1 MTTAIFKRIGLI
13 GKSGDRNVSATLRK
27 LVEQLE
33 ACQVQILLDE
43 GIADMLADSAHPVA
57 DRDSLARQCDLAIVV
72 GGDGTLLN
80 AARSLAEPGVA
91 VLGVNLGRL
100 GFLVD
105 VSPEDMGRQLQNI
118 LAGDFDEENRTLL
131 HATVTR
137 GDDVISASNALNDVV
152 IHKKDIARMIELDTW
167 INGQFLNT
175 NRSDGLIIATPT
187 GSTAYALSG
196 GGPVLHPA
204 LEAITLVPICPHT
217 LSNRP
222 IVLNDDATI
231 VVVIHP
237 GALQAQI
244 SCDGQVNSTLD
255 PGDRITIRKHEHT
268 LRLLHPPG
276 HDYYEVLRKKLRW
289 SEHPS

>member
-1 MTTAIFKRIGLI
+1 MKSAFKRVGLI
-13 GKSGDRNVSATLRK
+13 GKTGDQNVAVTVRALIDF
-27 LVEQLE
+27 LE
-33 ACQVQILLDE
+33 RHKAKIMLDE
-43 GIADMLADSAHPVA
+43 GIADMAPDSSGSIV
-57 DRDSLARQCDLAIVV
+57 DRDLLAMKCDLAIVV

-105 VSPEDMGRQLQNI
+105 VSPEEMTRQLGQI
-118 LAGDFDEENRTLL
+118 FSGDYLEEERTLL
-131 HATVTR
+131 HASVTR
-137 GDDVISASNALNDVV
+137 DGAAIDDSSALNDVT

-167 INGQFLNT
+167 IDGHFLNS

-196 GGPVLHPA
+196 GGPILHPGLA
-204 LEAITLVPICPHT
+204 AITLVPICPHT

-222 IVLNDDATI
+222 IVIHDNAI
-231 VVVIHP
+231 IEVVIHE

-244 SCDGQVNSTLD
+244 TCDGQVTLTLD
-255 PGDRITIRKHEHT
+255 PGDRVTVRKHNHS
-268 LRLLHPPG
+268 LRLIHPPG
-276 HDYYEVLRKKLRW
+276 HDYFDILRKKLRW
-289 SEHPS
+289 SEQP